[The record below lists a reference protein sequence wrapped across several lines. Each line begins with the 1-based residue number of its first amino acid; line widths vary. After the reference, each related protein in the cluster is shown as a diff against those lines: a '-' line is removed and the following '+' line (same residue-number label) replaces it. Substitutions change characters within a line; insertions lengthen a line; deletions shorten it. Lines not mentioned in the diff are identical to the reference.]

1 MFNDFKTTV
10 LLCAVLVMATVIV
23 VGALGITSLKAK
35 NGTLSHDL
43 LQSQVSVDALLSSNA
58 NKDERIKSLE
68 RDYRVMAEL
77 NAAHRK
83 QVVDLQATH
92 ESKIAKAN
100 LIKDSTDEPTKD
112 WANALLPA
120 DALQLLKPADCK
132 SGDSNPNGVC
142 VTAARLV
149 GAVQQR

>member
-10 LLCAVLVMATVIV
+10 LLCAVLVMATVIA

-43 LQSQVSVDALLSSNA
+43 LQSQVSVDALLSSNDNQA
-58 NKDERIKSLE
+58 ERINTLE
-68 RDYRVMAEL
+68 RDYRVMTEL
-77 NAAHRK
+77 NARHRK

-92 ESKIAKAN
+92 ESRIAKAN

-132 SGDSNPNGVC
+132 SGDPNPNGLC
-142 VTAARLV
+142 VAAARLV
-149 GAVQQR
+149 SAVQQH

>member
-10 LLCAVLVMATVIV
+10 LLCIVLIMATLLGIT
-23 VGALGITSLKAK
+23 ALGINSLNATNKA
-35 NGTLSHDL
+35 LSHDL
-43 LQSQVSVDALLSSNA
+43 LQSQVSVDALLSSNDNQA
-58 NKDERIKSLE
+58 ERINTLE
-68 RDYRVMAEL
+68 RDYRVMTEL
-77 NAAHRK
+77 NARHRK

-112 WANALLPA
+112 WANALLPS

-149 GAVQQR
+149 SAVQQR

>member
-10 LLCAVLVMATVIV
+10 LLCIVIILATVV
-23 VGALGITSLKAK
+23 GFGALGITSLKAK

-43 LQSQVSVDALLSSNA
+43 LQSQVSVDALLSSNDNQA
-58 NKDERIKSLE
+58 ERINTLE
-68 RDYRVMAEL
+68 RDYRVITEL
-77 NAAHRK
+77 NARHRK
-83 QVVDLQATH
+83 QVVDLQAKH

-120 DALQLLKPADCK
+120 DAMQLLKQTDCQ
-132 SGDSNPNGVC
+132 SGDTDQNGLC
-142 VTAARLV
+142 VTAP
-149 GAVQQR
+149 

>member
-43 LQSQVSVDALLSSNA
+43 LQSQVSVEALLSSNDNQA
-58 NKDERIKSLE
+58 ERIKTLE
-68 RDYRVMAEL
+68 RDYRVMTEL
-77 NAAHRK
+77 NAEHRK
-83 QVVDLQATH
+83 QVIDLKATH
-92 ESKIAKAN
+92 ESRIAKAN

-112 WANALLPA
+112 WANALLPT
-120 DALQLLKPADCK
+120 DALQLLKQTDCK
-132 SGDSNPNGVC
+132 SGDPNQNGLC
-142 VTAARLV
+142 VTTPRLV
-149 GAVQQR
+149 SAMQYP